1 SWPRLAGLRFGPWCA
16 CSLCHVPMAFVV
28 WAVRYHLEWFIRRK
42 DPQPVEEQK
51 SISECGENRKLD
63 ELLDQD
69 HTQVVNPGDT
79 LEAVLDRNR
88 PKEE

>member
-1 SWPRLAGLRFGPWCA
+1 
-16 CSLCHVPMAFVV
+16 MAFVV

-69 HTQVVNPGDT
+69 QVMSPGDT
-79 LEAVLDRNR
+79 LEDVLDRNR
-88 PKEE
+88 PKEELIEHRRINGHRALWVLA